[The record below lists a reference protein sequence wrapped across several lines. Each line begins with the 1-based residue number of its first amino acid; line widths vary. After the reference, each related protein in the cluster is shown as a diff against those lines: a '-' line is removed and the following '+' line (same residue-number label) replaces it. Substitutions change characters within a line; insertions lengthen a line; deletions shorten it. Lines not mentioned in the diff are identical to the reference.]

1 MEVLMKKFLVF
12 ILFLNLFFIVSC
24 GAEAAQDNEEL
35 SDIPDWDYS
44 NVVTDDE
51 AEDSADP
58 IDNVDSDNSDN
69 SADTADPEPT
79 TDPGISDE
87 FPDAENPLPEGCGNE
102 TVEYGE
108 RCDSAA
114 PITCSNLNSNMTG
127 ATKCLPDC
135 TAFDMSTCDKKVWG
149 VLNVRFMTKFILDKA
164 KIGDPSYL
172 AQGTLP
178 YAAFNGLYGDSLQYF
193 PKNGDSS
200 VSFAVTD
207 NYTGTFGANK
217 RQLFVKQSPS
227 NGYPRHELE
236 FAPGTIKSGAE
247 YKINAV
253 SLFDLVDNL
262 LKLVRY
268 RLIDKQNGQE
278 CIMGI
283 GYSGSVF
290 ITSVYPENADLYEG
304 GSVEIVA
311 NNVDFYYPTEVPGL
325 DEETTVP
332 EEVLKYPLCSK

>member
-1 MEVLMKKFLVF
+1 MKKFLVL
-12 ILFLNLFFIVSC
+12 ILFMSLFFIVAC
-24 GAEAAQDNEEL
+24 GEESAKDNEEL
-35 SDIPDWDYS
+35 SDVPDWDYS
-44 NVVTDDE
+44 NVVSDDE
-51 AEDSADP
+51 AENSADP
-58 IDNVDSDNSDN
+58 TDNGNSG
-69 SADTADPEPT
+69 T
-79 TDPGISDE
+79 TDPSGDPIDPQPTDPSISDE
-87 FPDAENPLPEGCGNE
+87 IPDNENSLPEGCGNE

-114 PITCSNLNSNMTG
+114 PITCSNLNSAMTG
-127 ATKCLPDC
+127 ATKCLEDC
-135 TAFDMSTCDKKVWG
+135 TAFDMSTCDKKAWG
-149 VLNVRFMTKFILDKA
+149 VLNVRFMTKFILDNA
-164 KIGDPSYL
+164 KISDYNYF
-172 AQGTLP
+172 AQGSLP
-178 YAAFNGLYGDSLQYF
+178 YSAFNGLYGDTTKFF
-193 PKNGDSS
+193 PQTGDGS

-217 RQLFVKQSPS
+217 RQLFVKQNPA

-236 FAPGTIKSGAE
+236 FSPGTIKSGAE

-253 SLFDLVDNL
+253 SLFDLVDNM

-268 RLIDKQNGQE
+268 RLIDKQNGTE

-283 GYSGSVF
+283 GYTGSVF
-290 ITSVYPENADLYEG
+290 ITSVYPENVDLYEG

-311 NNVDFYYPTEVPGL
+311 NNVEFYYPTEVPGL

>member
-1 MEVLMKKFLVF
+1 MKKFF
-12 ILFLNLFFIVSC
+12 ILLMVLDLFFIVSC
-24 GAEAAQDNEEL
+24 GGGEAEDTEEL
-35 SDIPDWDYS
+35 SDVPDWDYS
-44 NVVTDDE
+44 NVVSDE
-51 AEDSADP
+51 EAGDSEAP
-58 IDNVDSDNSDN
+58 VDNGNPEQTEPSSE
-69 SADTADPEPT
+69 ATDPEQSA
-79 TDPGISDE
+79 DPGISDE
-87 FPDAENPLPEGCGNE
+87 FPDNENTLPEGCGNE

-114 PITCSNLNSNMTG
+114 PITCSNLNSGMTG

-135 TAFDMSTCDKKVWG
+135 TAFDMSACDKKVWG
-149 VLNVRFMTKFILDKA
+149 VLNVRFMTKFILDNA
-164 KIGDPSYL
+164 KIGDPSYFS
-172 AQGTLP
+172 QGALP
-178 YAAFNGLYGDSLQYF
+178 YAAFNGLYGDSTIFF
-193 PKNGDSS
+193 PHSGDSS

-217 RQLFVKQSPS
+217 RQLFVKQNPA

-268 RLIDKQNGQE
+268 RLVDKQNGQE

-283 GYSGSVF
+283 GYTGSVF
-290 ITSVYPENADLYEG
+290 ITSVFPENMDLYDG

-311 NNVDFYYPTEVPGL
+311 NNVEFYYPTEVPGL
-325 DEETTVP
+325 DEETTIP

>member
-1 MEVLMKKFLVF
+1 MS
-12 ILFLNLFFIVSC
+12 LFFIVAC
-24 GAEAAQDNEEL
+24 GEESAKDNEEL
-35 SDIPDWDYS
+35 SDVPDWDYS
-44 NVVTDDE
+44 NVVSDDE
-51 AEDSADP
+51 AENSADP
-58 IDNVDSDNSDN
+58 TDNGNSG
-69 SADTADPEPT
+69 T
-79 TDPGISDE
+79 TDPSGDPIDPQPTDPSISDE
-87 FPDAENPLPEGCGNE
+87 IPDNENSLPEGCGNE

-114 PITCSNLNSNMTG
+114 PITCSNLNSAMTG
-127 ATKCLPDC
+127 ATKCLEDC
-135 TAFDMSTCDKKVWG
+135 TAFDMSTCDKKAWG
-149 VLNVRFMTKFILDKA
+149 VLNVRFMTKFILDNA
-164 KIGDPSYL
+164 KISDYNYF
-172 AQGTLP
+172 AQGSLP
-178 YAAFNGLYGDSLQYF
+178 YSAFNGLYGDTTKFF
-193 PKNGDSS
+193 PQTGDGS

-217 RQLFVKQSPS
+217 RQLFVKQNPA

-236 FAPGTIKSGAE
+236 FSPGTIKSGAE

-253 SLFDLVDNL
+253 SLFDLVDNM

-268 RLIDKQNGQE
+268 RLIDKQNGTE

-283 GYSGSVF
+283 GYTGSVF
-290 ITSVYPENADLYEG
+290 ITSVYPENVDLYEG

-311 NNVDFYYPTEVPGL
+311 NNVEFYYPTEVPGL